1 MPHIRTVLYDQNRLE
16 ECVNEINGLRAGLI
30 RIGTFN
36 SVSAQWLPGIIR
48 FFHADYPAIR
58 FELLHGTNE
67 QIEEWIRS
75 GRVDIGFIKYP
86 PDTEMDSEFLYRD
99 PIVSIFAA
107 EDPHAGL
114 SSFSL
119 CQLPEL
125 PYIALNEGVDDE
137 ITAVLEANGI
147 QPDTR
152 FIESDDHAVVAMV
165 EQGLGTSLMSMMMI
179 QGFSRRIAAIPLEPP
194 AWRDLGIGFRDRKSL
209 SGAAAAFLQCTR
221 QWLAE
226 NGYHSEGSSE

>member
-1 MPHIRTVLYDQNRLE
+1 MPHIRTVLYDQYRLE
-16 ECVNEINGLRAGLI
+16 ECMNEINGLRAGLI

-48 FFHADYPAIR
+48 SFHADYPAIR

-86 PDTEMDSEFLYRD
+86 P
-99 PIVSIFAA
+99 A
-107 EDPHAGL
+107 
-114 SSFSL
+114 
-119 CQLPEL
+119 
-125 PYIALNEGVDDE
+125 
-137 ITAVLEANGI
+137 
-147 QPDTR
+147 DTR

>member
-1 MPHIRTVLYDQNRLE
+1 
-16 ECVNEINGLRAGLI
+16 
-30 RIGTFN
+30 
-36 SVSAQWLPGIIR
+36 
-48 FFHADYPAIR
+48 
-58 FELLHGTNE
+58 
-67 QIEEWIRS
+67 
-75 GRVDIGFIKYP
+75 
-86 PDTEMDSEFLYRD
+86 MDSEFLYRD

-137 ITAVLEANGI
+137 ITAVLEANWI